1 MDAEVRR
8 MAFVPNQT
16 KKKVEAGYKTIYL
29 KQTLIDQIDKIAKEN
44 DTSFNNVVVSMIES
58 CLQED
63 EPGGSSE

>member
-8 MAFVPNQT
+8 MAFVPKQT

-44 DTSFNNVVVSMIES
+44 DTSFSNIVVAMIEA
-58 CLQED
+58 CLKD
-63 EPGGSSE
+63 E

>member
-1 MDAEVRR
+1 
-8 MAFVPNQT
+8 MAFVPKQT
-16 KKKVEAGYKTIYL
+16 KKKVEACYKTIYL